1 MVSTNRVMRVLPFE
15 DETLNE
21 CWLSD
26 RDRFSYEGL
35 NSPDRLLKPMLKHDG
50 KWHEVD
56 WQTALEYVA
65 KSLKGVKADLALRA
79 VAVAESLEVDEEEI
93 ELEYARIAQRN
104 NQKPNQVRKAYERN
118 DAVSS
123 LVAELRKRKALD
135 WLVDHCEIVDLDG
148 QPIDRAALNP
158 VPAAD
163 DNEEEEVEDGDDA

>member
-1 MVSTNRVMRVLPFE
+1 MMQGKSPSDLT
-15 DETLNE
+15 DEL
-21 CWLSD
+21 
-26 RDRFSYEGL
+26 RDAS
-35 NSPDRLLKPMLKHDG
+35 
-50 KWHEVD
+50 V
-56 WQTALEYVA
+56 
-65 KSLKGVKADLALRA
+65 KGVKADLALRA
-79 VAVAESLEVDEEEI
+79 VAVAESLEVDDEEI